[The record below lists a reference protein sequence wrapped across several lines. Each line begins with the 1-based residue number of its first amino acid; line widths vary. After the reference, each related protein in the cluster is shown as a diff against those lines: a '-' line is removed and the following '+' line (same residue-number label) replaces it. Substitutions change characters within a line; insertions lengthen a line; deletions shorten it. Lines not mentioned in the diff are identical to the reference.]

1 FRKIHSTCRPSK
13 GDDMTN
19 IPQTAVG
26 VQICIQL
33 FVDFITFHRNQFT
46 LGRTGLQLTG
56 TRLFYRM
63 NE

>member
-1 FRKIHSTCRPSK
+1 RKIHSTCRPSK

-46 LGRTGLQLTG
+46 LAGDRPDLTSAGRFL
-56 TRLFYRM
+56 
-63 NE
+63 